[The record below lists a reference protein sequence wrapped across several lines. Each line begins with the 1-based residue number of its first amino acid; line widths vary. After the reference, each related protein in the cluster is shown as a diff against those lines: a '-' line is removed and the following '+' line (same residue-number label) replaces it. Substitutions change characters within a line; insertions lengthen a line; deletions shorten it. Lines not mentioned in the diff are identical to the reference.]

1 MLRMNMLFQLPAMAS
16 NSPTPSEE
24 LAPSLD
30 DASCLFIE
38 ARTET
43 VRMADINEFFICKL
57 CKGYFRDPY
66 TSKECLHTFCYGCI
80 RGHYIYY
87 PELNTCPT
95 CGVKLGARP
104 WGHFIPDPTMK
115 ELGEKLLPDYTEKEE
130 AEGSI
135 DVDECIRSGALTRYT
150 LFAEREYYN
159 GMSIKRKEPNTPL
172 ESQPSAPKVSRS
184 LGPSPGN
191 MIRFEL
197 HPQRGPD
204 VPLLLSLNKLEAPCM
219 HTQSLLKIMHI
230 RKYLAKKMNVSKPEE
245 IEILCN
251 GAVVGPDHSLEFIRR
266 TRWKDPDTK
275 MILEYRR
282 HLIAS

>member
-1 MLRMNMLFQLPAMAS
+1 MAS
-16 NSPTPSEE
+16 NSLRPNEE

-80 RGHYIYY
+80 RGHYVYY

-95 CGVKLGARP
+95 CGVKLSARP
-104 WGHFIPDPTMK
+104 WSDFIPDPTMK

-130 AEGSI
+130 AE
-135 DVDECIRSGALTRYT
+135 
-150 LFAEREYYN
+150 EREYYN
-159 GMSIKRKEPNTPL
+159 RLSIKRKAPDTPQELQPN
-172 ESQPSAPKVSRS
+172 APKISRS

-204 VPLLLSLNKLEAPCM
+204 VPLFLSLRKLEAPCM
-219 HTQSLLKIMHI
+219 LTQSLLKIMYI
-230 RKYLAKKMNVSKPEE
+230 RKYLAKKVNVSKPEE

-251 GAVVGPDHSLEFIRR
+251 GTVVGPEYSLEFIRR
-266 TRWKDPDTK
+266 TRWEDPDSK

-282 HLIAS
+282 HLVAS

>member
-1 MLRMNMLFQLPAMAS
+1 MAS
-16 NSPTPSEE
+16 NSPTLSEE
-24 LAPSLD
+24 LAPSPD
-30 DASCLFIE
+30 GASCDVLFIE
-38 ARTET
+38 ARTVN
-43 VRMADINEFFICKL
+43 VRMADINEFFTCKL
-57 CKGYFRDPY
+57 CKGYFREPY

-80 RGHYIYY
+80 RGHYVYY

-104 WGHFIPDPTMK
+104 WSYFIPDPAMK

-130 AEGSI
+130 SE
-135 DVDECIRSGALTRYT
+135 
-150 LFAEREYYN
+150 EREYYE
-159 GMSIKRKEPNTPL
+159 GLSIKRKQPDTPQ
-172 ESQPSAPKVSRS
+172 ETQPSAPKISRS

-204 VPLLLSLNKLEAPCM
+204 VPLFLSLRKLEAPCM
-219 HTQSLLKIMHI
+219 LTQSLLKIMYV
-230 RKYLAKKMNVSKPEE
+230 RKYLAKKVKVSKAEE

-251 GAVVGPDHSLEFIRR
+251 GTVVGPEYSLEFIRR
-266 TRWKDPDTK
+266 TRWKNTDSK

-282 HLIAS
+282 QLVAS